1 MQNDRQWRFADAM
14 NWRPSTSRGPRRIGV
29 AWAPTAINA
38 TRTSAAGVVAGSG
51 APNETVTG
59 YGKRAG
65 HFQKK
70 RPPLKLNTLPQT
82 RSR

>member
-14 NWRPSTSRGPRRIGV
+14 NWRPSTSRGPRRIVV
-29 AWAPTAINA
+29 AVAPTAINA
-38 TRTSAAGVVAGSG
+38 MRTSAAGVVDGSG
-51 APNETVTG
+51 DPNDTVTG
-59 YGKRAG
+59 YGRRAG
-65 HFQKK
+65 HLPKK